1 MYVFKW
7 LLGDS
12 VTDILLL
19 QINFVLFSVVFLFC
33 LFRNFNFN
41 IVLVGITYL
50 LPLVPWWLGSAPAER
65 ILIVSYCNLIFGIIE
80 VVFFTLTE
88 RPEDI
93 KFNKAYMQQF
103 FGHVLPIVAALLGMS
118 LISRSTLI
126 PVEPVE
132 FSIIV
137 LFFTAG
143 CTMRILA
150 IAQLGVLRF
159 KFNIAFRE
167 QQTLKT
173 DQLHGYM
180 RHPTY
185 TAMMLVVL
193 AYAVTTHSWYVGIA
207 GILSSW
213 FGFQFRIHFEEQA
226 LKEQFGEEYDN
237 YRAKTPMWLPF
248 LR

>member
-1 MYVFKW
+1 M
-7 LLGDS
+7 
-12 VTDILLL
+12 TDILLL

-41 IVLVGITYL
+41 IILVGITYL
-50 LPLVPWWLGSAPAER
+50 LPLVPWWLGSASAER

-93 KFNKAYMQQF
+93 KFNKAYIQQL

-132 FSIIV
+132 FLIIV
-137 LFFTAG
+137 LFFTVG
-143 CTMRILA
+143 CAMRILA
-150 IAQLGVLRF
+150 IVQLGVLRF
-159 KFNIAFRE
+159 KFNIAFRDK
-167 QQTLKT
+167 QTLKT

-185 TAMMLVVL
+185 TAMMLVVV
-193 AYAVTTHSWYVGIA
+193 AYAVTTHSWYIGSIGTVLA
-207 GILSSW
+207 WL
-213 FGFQFRIHFEEQA
+213 GFQYRIHFEEKA

-237 YRAKTPMWLPF
+237 YREKTPMWLPF

>member
-1 MYVFKW
+1 M
-7 LLGDS
+7 
-12 VTDILLL
+12 TDILLL
-19 QINFVLFSVVFLFC
+19 QINFVLFSAVFLFC
-33 LFRNFNFN
+33 LFKNFNFN

-80 VVFFTLTE
+80 VIFFTLTE

-93 KFNKAYMQQF
+93 KFNKAYMQQL

-143 CTMRILA
+143 CVMRILA
-150 IAQLGVLRF
+150 IVQLGVLRF
-159 KFNIAFRE
+159 KFNIAFRD

-173 DQLHGYM
+173 DQLHGYI

-193 AYAVTTHSWYVGIA
+193 AYAVTTHSWYA
-207 GILSSW
+207 GSIGTVLAW
-213 FGFQFRIHFEEQA
+213 FGFQYRIYFEEQA

-237 YRAKTPMWLPF
+237 YREKTPMWLPF

>member
-1 MYVFKW
+1 M
-7 LLGDS
+7 
-12 VTDILLL
+12 TEILLL
-19 QINFVLFSVVFLFC
+19 QINFVLFSAVFLFC

-41 IVLVGITYL
+41 IILVGITYL
-50 LPLVPWWLGSAPAER
+50 LPLVPWWLGSALLER

-93 KFNKAYMQQF
+93 KFNKAYIQQL

-132 FSIIV
+132 FSIII
-137 LFFTAG
+137 LLFTAG

-150 IAQLGVLRF
+150 IAQLGVIRF
-159 KFNIAFRE
+159 KFNIAFRD

-193 AYAVTTHSWYVGIA
+193 AYAFTTHSWYA
-207 GILSSW
+207 GTIGTVLAW
-213 FGFQFRIHFEEQA
+213 FGFQYRIYFEEQA

-237 YRAKTPMWLPF
+237 YREKTPMWLPL